1 MEILKNSE
9 LNRDFFI
16 FDECSFFG
24 DLDFFFENYL
34 EKVIFKIE
42 GLDDKEVNSG

>member
-1 MEILKNSE
+1 M
-9 LNRDFFI
+9 FI
-16 FDECSFFG
+16 FWRSR
-24 DLDFFFENYL
+24 FFENYL